1 MPVRASVVMAV
12 VILGLGGCGGD
23 DAADAQQEYAASD
36 AVSQF
41 AESQRIM
48 LLSCEAQLIAGHAT
62 QQIEREADRSIQ
74 VVREYPDAELENG
87 TTLRQALGDSAEPIR
102 PCAPSVARKIETAVS
117 TLP

>member
-1 MPVRASVVMAV
+1 MAV
-12 VILGLGGCGGD
+12 VVLGLGGCGGD

-48 LLSCEAQLIAGHAT
+48 LLSCEAQLISGSEKTT